1 MAVKKVTPKTKRKP
15 KAKPIPKMG
24 WDDGE
29 VRIVKKRQSDQS
41 TDQSKQTGA

>member
-15 KAKPIPKMG
+15 KAKVVPKI
-24 WDDGE
+24 E
-29 VRIVKKRQSDQS
+29 EPTAEKRQSDQS